1 MTFLVFVWADPGLVL
16 FGALFLVKFD
26 GFFNEKYIYIYTVRV
41 LVITELPFDIT

>member
-26 GFFNEKYIYIYTVRV
+26 GFFNEKYIYIYRKGSSYNE
-41 LVITELPFDIT
+41 IAI